1 MNAGQGTTVTRADL
15 AEAIH
20 RKVGLSRQES
30 GEWVE
35 IILDEISRALYNQKE
50 VKISSFGTWM
60 VRQKKARLGR
70 NPKTK
75 APAKISERS
84 VVVFRPSQILK
95 KWVNFGNLG
104 PRHHFAPRNGDEK

>member
-1 MNAGQGTTVTRADL
+1 LAD
-15 AEAIH
+15 AVH
-20 RKVGLSRQES
+20 RVVGLSRQES

-35 IILDEISRALYNQKE
+35 TVLAEITKALAAGEQ
-50 VKISSFGTWM
+50 VKISSFGTWI
-60 VRQKKARLGR
+60 VRVKQARQGR

-75 APAKISERS
+75 APATISERR

-104 PRHHFAPRNGDEK
+104 PQHKFKTKGGDE

>member
-1 MNAGQGTTVTRADL
+1 MTDHTVTRAEL
-15 AEAIH
+15 ADAVH
-20 RKVGLSRQES
+20 RVVGLSRQES

-35 IILDEISRALYNQKE
+35 TVLDEVTKALAAGEQ

-60 VRQKKARLGR
+60 VRVKQARQGR

-75 APAKISERS
+75 APATISERR

-104 PRHHFAPRNGDEK
+104 PQHKFTVKTGEDE